1 MRLLHCFLA
10 ALWWCSPAPAEDISA
25 AEKAEYGGYPGRY
38 VLLDSSS
45 RDRQSLSTPVA
56 VYVHDNGVEAA
67 LIGAIHVA
75 EPEYYDRL
83 NKLFGRYDVLL
94 FEMVGGEG
102 LRREEELR
110 RRIDHSKPL
119 GGLTLEEARE
129 WNRSVEWRKKGEQ
142 EEKSFLIG
150 LLGGAYQELSDMLGL
165 QTQRQG
171 IDYSAAHFV
180 HADMTMDEFRKAQ
193 ARKGES
199 IAGLMLKS
207 VLSSLVEKNG
217 ANRADEWGLM
227 ADFLAGNKT
236 GLKNKLMGMMA
247 NAPHDLEDTVIL
259 EGRNAKC
266 MEVFDYWSGK
276 GVRRIGIF
284 YGAAHL
290 PGLHGALLERGYR
303 LREVRWLPAW
313 STKEEC
319 ADGKSGEA

>member
-1 MRLLHCFLA
+1 M
-10 ALWWCSPAPAEDISA
+10 
-25 AEKAEYGGYPGRY
+25 
-38 VLLDSSS
+38 
-45 RDRQSLSTPVA
+45 
-56 VYVHDNGVEAA
+56 EAA

-94 FEMVGGEG
+94 FEMIGGEG

-110 RRIDHSKPL
+110 RKIDRSKPL

-129 WNRSVEWRKKGEQ
+129 WNRIVEWRKKCEQ
-142 EEKSFLIG
+142 EEKSFLMG
-150 LLGGAYQELSDMLGL
+150 LLGSAYKELSDMLGL
-165 QTQRQG
+165 QTQHQG

-180 HADMTMDEFRKAQ
+180 HADMTLDEFRKAQ

-207 VLSSLVEKNG
+207 VLSSLVEKTG
-217 ANRADEWGLM
+217 MNRADEFGLM

-236 GLKNKLMGMMA
+236 GLKNKLMGMLA
-247 NAPHDLEDTVIL
+247 HSPNGLENTVIL

-276 GVRRIGIF
+276 GVRRIGVF

-290 PGLHGALLERGYR
+290 PGLHGSLLERGYR
-303 LREVRWLPAW
+303 LRDVYWLPAW
-313 STKEEC
+313 STKEKC
-319 ADGKSGEA
+319 ADEQGGEV